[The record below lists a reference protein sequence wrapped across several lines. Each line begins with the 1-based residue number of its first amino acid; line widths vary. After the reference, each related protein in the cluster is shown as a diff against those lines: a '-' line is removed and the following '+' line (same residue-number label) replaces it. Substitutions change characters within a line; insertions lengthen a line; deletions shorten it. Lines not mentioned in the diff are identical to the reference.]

1 MNEPT
6 ADEARLRKLFAEETA
21 RRAEVVI
28 EGCEMVAEDAV
39 HTPELLDSMRAE
51 AHGIK
56 GAAAVIGQSAL
67 AELAGRIEVLLAE
80 RRSSGLLESEMAS
93 RIADATRT
101 LEEASAALA
110 RPQGE
115 QPDLGAAIASLRD

>member
-1 MNEPT
+1 LTEPT
-6 ADEARLRKLFAEETA
+6 ADEARLRELFAEETA

-56 GAAAVIGQSAL
+56 GAAAVIGQSEL
-67 AELAGRIEVLLAE
+67 AELAGRIEVVLGE
-80 RRSSGLLESEMAS
+80 RRSSGLLEPEMAS

-101 LEEASAALA
+101 LEQASVALA
-110 RPQGE
+110 GRQGE
-115 QPDLGAAIASLRD
+115 QPDVDAALASLRD